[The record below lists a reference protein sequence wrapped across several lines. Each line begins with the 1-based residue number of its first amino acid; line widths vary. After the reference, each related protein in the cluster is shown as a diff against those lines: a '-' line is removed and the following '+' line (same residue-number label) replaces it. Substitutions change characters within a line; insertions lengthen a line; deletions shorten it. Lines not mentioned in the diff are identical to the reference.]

1 MVCGNG
7 SQIEGRFF
15 SVDRT
20 FVWVVLLSCGSVS
33 RNNVCDA
40 ETGGDYSMQT
50 TSDVSELLGG
60 YAKSNLDDLSKLT
73 EGSDW
78 QALAKWETT
87 RRAAKLLELFDDQ
100 TVAAIASG
108 EIDMNDLC
116 KEAVERQRAAS

>member
-1 MVCGNG
+1 
-7 SQIEGRFF
+7 
-15 SVDRT
+15 
-20 FVWVVLLSCGSVS
+20 
-33 RNNVCDA
+33 
-40 ETGGDYSMQT
+40 MQT

-60 YAKSNLDDLSKLT
+60 YAKSNLDELSKLT
-73 EGSDW
+73 ERSDW

>member
-1 MVCGNG
+1 
-7 SQIEGRFF
+7 
-15 SVDRT
+15 
-20 FVWVVLLSCGSVS
+20 
-33 RNNVCDA
+33 
-40 ETGGDYSMQT
+40 MQT

-60 YAKSNLDDLSKLT
+60 YAKSNLDELSKLT
-73 EGSDW
+73 ERSDW
-78 QALAKWETT
+78 QALTKWETT